1 MLEGFDHDWT
11 EALQR
16 REAFYTN
23 LPPAEYR
30 FRVQAF
36 DMNMPESVTE
46 VAMAVEW
53 RSHFYRNAWFFALCG
68 GIVICGGLGVPVAF
82 APGAHTFPR
91 RVGGTQPCGSRNARY
106 RDPGLRQRL
115 RIVGGGG
122 GGGTGRH
129 GTWPGASGFRAQ
141 AGASHGG

>member
-23 LPPAEYR
+23 LLPAEYR

-68 GIVICGGLGVPVAF
+68 GIVICGDWGHIGCVCARCTHVS
-82 APGAHTFPR
+82 AP
-91 RVGGTQPCGSRNARY
+91 CWRNATAWLAKCTI
-106 RDPGLRQRL
+106 P
-115 RIVGGGG
+115 
-122 GGGTGRH
+122 
-129 GTWPGASGFRAQ
+129 
-141 AGASHGG
+141 